1 MKKPQIHHVGS
12 LRIALTLFVF
22 LIMTVS
28 GAIVACVFLLAHRLG
43 AIPSAHMATILPLVI
58 TVGSVLL
65 GTLLSALVGSKFLRP
80 IRRLSQALDAVSKGD
95 FSVRVPVSRMP
106 EELTALQESFN
117 HMAEDLSGIEM
128 FRNDFIDSFSHEFK
142 TPIVSIRGFARQLAR
157 DSLPEEQRREYLAI
171 IVRESERLSQLST
184 NVLLLSRLENQRIVT
199 NKTDFYLDEQIR
211 SCILLLEKQWSE
223 KEIEFDLDMEELS
236 YHTNEELLSQVWV
249 NLLGNAIKF
258 SRQGGTIEVT
268 CTHAGRDVTVSIA
281 DHGMGMDEETKR
293 HAFDKFYQGD
303 TSRASEGNGI
313 GLSIV
318 RRICELCGGSVT
330 VASELGKGTQFT
342 VTLPYSEH

>member
-1 MKKPQIHHVGS
+1 MKKPYRHIGS

-28 GAIVACVFLLAHRLG
+28 GAIAACVFLLARRFG
-43 AIPSAHMATILPLVI
+43 MIPPAHMATLIPILMV
-58 TVGSVLL
+58 VGSVLL
-65 GTLLSALVGSKFLRP
+65 GTALSALVGSQFLRP

-95 FSVRVPVSRMP
+95 FSVRVPVSRGP
-106 EELTALQESFN
+106 EELAALQQSFN
-117 HMAEDLSGIEM
+117 HMAEDFSGIEM

-157 DSLPEEQRREYLAI
+157 DSLSEEQRREYIDI
-171 IVRESERLSQLST
+171 IVRESERLSRLST
-184 NVLLLSRLENQRIVT
+184 NVLLLSRLENQQIVT

-223 KEIEFDLDMEELS
+223 KEIEFDLDLEETT

-258 SRQGGTIEVT
+258 SEPGSCVEVI
-268 CTHAGRDVTVSIA
+268 CTHADRSVVVSIA
-281 DHGMGMDEETKR
+281 DHGPGMDEETR
-293 HAFDKFYQGD
+293 QHAFDKFYQGD

-318 RRICELCGGSVT
+318 RRICELCGGQITLSS
-330 VASELGKGTQFT
+330 APGEGTRFT
-342 VTLPYSEH
+342 VVLPAAE